1 MPQEPFLIKD
11 EIISFFE
18 VSANMS
24 SQETNFKYPNKYLV
38 TDEDTETIVDPE
50 EVIPFD
56 KDFFSDSSV
65 YFIGSHNSF
74 YLKDSG

>member
-1 MPQEPFLIKD
+1 
-11 EIISFFE
+11 
-18 VSANMS
+18 MS
-24 SQETNFKYPNKYLV
+24 SQETNYKYPNKYLV
-38 TDEDTETIVDPE
+38 TEQDLETVVDPNAPIDPE
-50 EVIPFD
+50 AVIPFD